1 VASADAD
8 GDESKLNDRPL
19 PPAGAVQPATANA
32 PAKTDNS
39 DTESATEAAVDA
51 PTPADPVGS
60 KDALIVQDP

>member
-19 PPAGAVQPATANA
+19 PAAGADQPAAANA